1 MLKNLIF
8 KNQFIFLGLQK
19 LARINSTNN
28 DIRTNET
35 EQEDLTKTK
44 IKKNVR
50 IFQASNDHYL
60 YDNEDVYDNEKQIQN
75 LPTKRKANINE
86 SIPTKQYSKF
96 ILGFIFKLKLL
107 F

>member
-1 MLKNLIF
+1 MFKNLIF

-28 DIRTNET
+28 GIRTNET
-35 EQEDLTKTK
+35 DQEDLL
-44 IKKNVR
+44 KKNFQ
-50 IFQASNDHYL
+50 IFQSSNDHYS
-60 YDNEDVYDNEKQIQN
+60 YDNEDVYEKENQIQN

-96 ILGFIFKLKLL
+96 ILGFYF
-107 F
+107 